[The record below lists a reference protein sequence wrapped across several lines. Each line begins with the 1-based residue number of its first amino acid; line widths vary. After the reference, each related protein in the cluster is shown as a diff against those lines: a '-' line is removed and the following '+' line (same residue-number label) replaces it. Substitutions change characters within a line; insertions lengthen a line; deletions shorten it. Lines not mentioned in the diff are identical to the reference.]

1 MAHRRKRGGHAEAPE
16 NHERWLVSY
25 ADFITLL
32 MVFFVVLYSMSKA
45 DATKFQQIS
54 AALSQAFNVDV
65 LRSGAA
71 ASIVSSPRIDPASTA
86 VQDLFTEPN
95 HAAEVARLKAR
106 LQSVIDADPTGQTP
120 GVAVGA
126 DKEGVVI
133 RLWGSFLF
141 ESGRAELKPNAVPLL
156 DEIAS
161 EMRNLTNNVRVEG
174 HTDNIP
180 PDSTRYPTN
189 WELSSARALTVTRYL
204 AEVGGLRAGRLAAEG
219 LGEYHPL
226 YDNDTREHRS
236 LNRRVEIHILADS
249 QESQANVDAVTP
261 QSGEA
266 PAPASEPHPAPAPAG
281 DAQPH
286 SQPNAAEHH
295 A

>member
-1 MAHRRKRGGHAEAPE
+1 MAHRKKRGGHAEAPE

-65 LRSGAA
+65 MHAAA
-71 ASIVSSPRIDPASTA
+71 ASSIVSNPRIDPASTA

-95 HAAEVARLKAR
+95 HAAEVARLKER
-106 LQSVIDADPTGQTP
+106 LQSVIDADPSGQTP

-141 ESGRAELKPNAVPLL
+141 ESGRAELKPNAQPLL
-156 DEIAS
+156 DEVGS
-161 EMRNLTNNVRVEG
+161 EMHNLTNHLRIEG

-204 AEVGGLRAGRLAAEG
+204 AEVGGLQAGRLAAEG
-219 LGEYHPL
+219 FGEYHPL

-236 LNRRVEIHILADS
+236 LNRRVEIHILAAS
-249 QESQANVDAVTP
+249 QDGDASVDQVTP
-261 QSGEA
+261 Q
-266 PAPASEPHPAPAPAG
+266 PTT
-281 DAQPH
+281 
-286 SQPNAAEHH
+286 QPNAAEHQ